1 MRRALGFLV
10 GAGFVSL
17 ALADALAAQE
27 GVIRGRITDST
38 GAPVRDAAVIVQG
51 IFMRTASSEAGE
63 YRIERVPPG
72 SYTMRVRRLGYAAQ
86 PAFVTVREGVETRQD
101 FVLASVA
108 AALAPVEVVVGSRA
122 VHTAAEELAVPV
134 DIFTREQVQEQG
146 TPEPAQILSQLAPS
160 VNFQRQSVSDATEIV
175 RPFTMRGLSPD
186 HTLVLIDG
194 KRRHHTAL
202 VHYFGAGMG
211 AGSSGVDL
219 NALPASMI
227 ERIEVLRDGAAS
239 QYGSDAI
246 AGVVNIVP
254 RSGVFAPTFSVEG
267 GQYVTT
273 GAPNRGTVTDGE
285 TIDIN
290 GAWGIPLGRGSL
302 ALFAEYRDRGQ
313 TNRAGADPEDQLAPG
328 DADVVDDNGG
338 IIEKRNPISMPNYH
352 WGDGESKD
360 VLTFLDARLPLDAA
374 GNSALYAFGGYS
386 HRRGTGFGYYR
397 QAISSRNWT
406 EIYPNGFLPE
416 FDPTVKDASAASG
429 VRGVAR
435 GWRYDVGGTFGYNSF
450 VYDLENTLNTSLG
463 PCLDTPCAPGADGIL
478 GTADDPG
485 IPNKTS
491 FNAGELKL
499 WEAIARA
506 DIAREYDV
514 GLASPLNVALGAAYR
529 RENYQIVAGEPASYM
544 QGFHPD
550 PFGDIAPAGS
560 QVFPGL
566 RPQDEADVGR
576 DNIAAYIDL
585 ESSVAPKVLAN
596 VAGRFEHYSD
606 FGSKVTGKLALRYQ
620 PTREWTLRGALST
633 GFRAP
638 SLNQTFYS
646 QVATNFQADSAG
658 AAVPLDVGV
667 FPVRSPEA
675 RALGARDLEP
685 ETSVNVSAGFAFS
698 PIQALT
704 FTADYYWI
712 KVDDRIMLTTSFG
725 TDSVKAILRSIGSR
739 AEAAQYMT
747 NGINTRTEGV
757 DLTGTYRFAL
767 GNGTMN
773 LDGVFNWTENRIA
786 SLGPLPPELQGT
798 GVTALFD
805 PFYEGG
811 LNAMTRERP
820 KWRTTFTARYATGP
834 WRFLGRSTSYGEYTS
849 SLYGYTEESL
859 QTYSSKT
866 LLDAEVGYSFRV
878 FGVALGA
885 RNLFDTYPGFMKPDN
900 SFFIFPYPSAS
911 PFGFNGRF
919 VYTRLEVGLAR

>member
-1 MRRALGFLV
+1 MRRALCSLI
-10 GAGFVSL
+10 GAGFISL
-17 ALADALAAQE
+17 AHASTLAAQD

-51 IFMRTASSEAGE
+51 IFLRASSGEAGD
-63 YRIERVPPG
+63 YRIEGVPPG
-72 SYTMRVRRLGYAAQ
+72 GYTMRVRRLGYAAQ
-86 PAFVTVREGVETRQD
+86 PAFVTVRAGMETQKD
-101 FVLASVA
+101 FILVPVA
-108 AALAPVEVVVGSRA
+108 AALARVEVMVGSRA

-194 KRRHHTAL
+194 KRRHHSAL

-254 RSGVFAPTFSVEG
+254 RSGVFAPTLSVEG

-285 TIDIN
+285 TFDIN
-290 GAWGIPLGRGSL
+290 GAWGIPLGRGSV

-313 TNRAGADPEDQLAPG
+313 TNRAGADPEDQLAEG
-328 DADVVDDNGG
+328 DADVVDDRGN
-338 IIEKRNPISMPNYH
+338 ILEKRNSIPMPNYH

-360 VLTFLDARLPLDAA
+360 ILTFLNAQLPLDAA
-374 GNSALYAFGGYS
+374 GNAALYAFGGYS

-397 QAISSRNWT
+397 QAISSRNWR
-406 EIYPNGFLPE
+406 EIYPNGFLPQ
-416 FDPTVKDASAASG
+416 FHPTVKDGSAAGG
-429 VRGVAR
+429 VRGVAG
-435 GWRYDVGGTFGYNSF
+435 GWRYDVGGSFGFNSF
-450 VYDLENTLNTSLG
+450 LYNLENTLNTSLG
-463 PCLDTPCAPGADGIL
+463 PCLDTPCAPGADGVL

-491 FNAGELKL
+491 FDAGELKL

-506 DIAREYDV
+506 EVAREYEV
-514 GLASPLNVALGAAYR
+514 GLASPLNVAAGVAYR

-566 RPQDEADVGR
+566 RPEDEADEGR
-576 DNIAAYIDL
+576 DNIAAYLEL
-585 ESSVAPKVLAN
+585 ESSIAPKLLAN

-620 PTREWTLRGALST
+620 PAREWTLRGALST

-646 QVATNFQADSAG
+646 QIATNFQADSTG
-658 AAVPLDVGV
+658 AAVPFDVGV

-698 PIQALT
+698 PIPTLT

-712 KVDDRIMLTTSFG
+712 KVDDRITLTTSFG
-725 TDSVKAILRSIGSR
+725 TDSVKAILRNIGSR
-739 AEAAQYMT
+739 AEAAQFMT

-757 DLTGTYRFAL
+757 DVTGRYSFAL

-786 SLGPLPPELQGT
+786 SVGPLPPELQGT

-820 KWRTTFTARYATGP
+820 KWRTALTARYATSA
-834 WRFLGRSTSYGEYTS
+834 WRFLARGTSFGRYTS

-859 QTYSSKT
+859 QTYPSKT
-866 LLDAEVGYSFRV
+866 LLDAEVGYRFRL

-885 RNLFDTYPGFMKPDN
+885 RNIFDTYPGFMQPDN

-911 PFGFNGRF
+911 PFGFNGRY
-919 VYTRLEVGLAR
+919 VYTRVDVGLSR

>member
-1 MRRALGFLV
+1 MRRALCLLV

-17 ALADALAAQE
+17 AQAGSLAAQE

-38 GAPVRDAAVIVQG
+38 GAPVRDAVVIVQG
-51 IFMRTASSEAGE
+51 IFLRASSGEAGD

-86 PAFVTVREGVETRQD
+86 PAFITVRADVETRQD
-101 FVLASVA
+101 FTLAPVA
-108 AALAPVEVVVGSRA
+108 AALAPVEVMVGSRA

-134 DIFTREQVQEQG
+134 DVFTREQVQEQG

-254 RSGVFAPTFSVEG
+254 RSGVFAPAFSVEG
-267 GQYVTT
+267 GQYITT
-273 GAPNRGTVTDGE
+273 GAPNKGTVTDGE

-302 ALFAEYRDRGQ
+302 ALFGEYRDRGQ
-313 TNRAGADPEDQLAPG
+313 TNRAGADPEDQLVPG
-328 DADVVDDNGG
+328 DADVVGDRGN
-338 IIEKRNPISMPNYH
+338 IVEKRNPIPMPNYH
-352 WGDGESKD
+352 WGDGKSKD
-360 VLTFLDARLPLDAA
+360 ILTFVNAQLPLDAA
-374 GNSALYAFGGYS
+374 GNAALYAFGGFS

-406 EIYPNGFLPE
+406 KIYPNGFLPE
-416 FDPTVKDASAASG
+416 FNPTVKDASAVSG
-429 VRGVAR
+429 VRGVAG
-435 GWRYDVGGTFGYNSF
+435 GWRYDVGGTFGFNSF

-463 PCLDTPCAPGADGIL
+463 PCLDTPCAPGADGVL

-485 IPNKTS
+485 IPNQTS

-566 RPQDEADVGR
+566 RPQDEANEGR
-576 DNIAAYIDL
+576 DNIAAYLDL
-585 ESSVAPKVLAN
+585 ESSIAPKLLAN

-620 PTREWTLRGALST
+620 PTRQWTLRGALST

-646 QVATNFQADSAG
+646 QIATNFAADSTG
-658 AAVPLDVGV
+658 AAVPFDVGV

-675 RALGARDLEP
+675 RALGARDLQP
-685 ETSVNVSAGFAFS
+685 ETSLNVSAGFAFS

-712 KVDDRIMLTTSFG
+712 KLDDRIMLTTSFG

-757 DLTGTYRFAL
+757 DLTGTYRFVL
-767 GNGTMN
+767 GSGTMS

-786 SLGPLPPELQGT
+786 SVGPLPPELQGT

-820 KWRTTFTARYATGP
+820 KWRTTFTARYAAGP

-849 SLYGYTEESL
+849 SLYGYTRESA
-859 QTYSSKT
+859 QTYPSKT

-878 FGVALGA
+878 LGVAIGA
-885 RNLFDTYPGFMKPDN
+885 RNIFDTYPGFMKPDN

-919 VYTRLEVGLAR
+919 IYTRVDVGLSR